1 MKVRVQDT
9 GAEHF
14 VGFHDYARR
23 RPGDVF
29 EIPNTPR
36 RLPSDSEKKIIESTA
51 KAKADYDQ
59 IKDEGGR
66 IPQLYSFR
74 WMEPA
79 PGERESVTTSQQA
92 LDRKSADIKL
102 EKAASKT
109 ADVI

>member
-79 PGERESVTTSQQA
+79 PGEREASRHRSKRLIGSLPTS
-92 LDRKSADIKL
+92 S
-102 EKAASKT
+102 SKRRHQRRRT
-109 ADVI
+109 

>member
-29 EIPNTPR
+29 EIPNHPR
-36 RLPSDSEKKIIESTA
+36 RPLKGSEAKKIESDERA
-51 KAKADYDQ
+51 KANYDA
-59 IKDEGGR
+59 IKDKDGKV
-66 IPQLYSFR
+66 PQLFSFE

-102 EKAASKT
+102 EKAGAKT

>member
-1 MKVRVQDT
+1 MKVRVIDT

-14 VGFHDYARR
+14 VGFHEHARR

-29 EIPNTPR
+29 DIPGTPR
-36 RLPSDSEKKIIESTA
+36 RLPSDSEKKIIESSE
-51 KAKADYDQ
+51 KSKADYDQ

-66 IPQLYSFR
+66 IPQLFSFR

-79 PGERESVTTSQQA
+79 PGERATVTTSQQA
-92 LDRKSADIKL
+92 LDKKSADIKL
-102 EKAASKT
+102 EKAAAK